1 MEQNQERPNRKPSE
15 GIDLIELSVVLVAT
29 SNNPSILN
37 PDFLFH
43 SGIVDASR
51 RVKDPR
57 ISTPAFSQVTFE
69 DGLAVKADPDRVI
82 FEQRG
87 SKLTTEAIVC
97 PEIAGRYLEEVPHVP
112 YRAVGI
118 NPKVHRRSA
127 CQAGQRVAAAL
138 IDHGAWMSFKDLT
151 PEIQLK
157 AIYRYSDRTIF
168 LDIAEA
174 ERRGQEPKPTPGMHF
189 QANIH
194 REIQANDAGRRIQAI
209 SSILSSWKDDLEDFL
224 SVVAKFDSQDWR
236 QSHAKGRAS
245 DDGR

>member
-1 MEQNQERPNRKPSE
+1 MEQKQERPNGKDSE
-15 GIDLIELSVVLVAT
+15 GIDLIEFSIVLVAT

-43 SGIVDASR
+43 NDIVDVSHKVR
-51 RVKDPR
+51 DPR

-69 DGLAVKADPDRVI
+69 DGLTVKADPDRVV

-97 PEIAGRYLEEVPHVP
+97 PEIARRYLEEVPHVP

-118 NPKVHRRSA
+118 NPKGHRRSA
-127 CQAGQRVAAAL
+127 SQAGHRVADAL

-157 AIYRYSDRTIF
+157 AVYRYSDRTISM
-168 LDIAEA
+168 DIAEA
-174 ERRGQEPKPTPGMHF
+174 ERRGQGPKPIPGMLF

-194 REIQANDAGRRIQAI
+194 REIQATDATKRIQAI
-209 SSILSSWKDDLEDFL
+209 SSIFSSWTDDLEDFL
-224 SVVAKFDSQDWR
+224 SLVAKFHSQD
-236 QSHAKGRAS
+236 
-245 DDGR
+245 